1 MFTCQLLIQIIVIRI
16 IDCPKKSSFWHLLFV
31 CLVIYFRAKILA
43 EIFGLL
49 PGAFTISTCYF
60 SFQLFE
66 EILNPKVF
74 AFWLS
79 AYSVHSFFGIWA
91 KLGNLGVFFVRTCEL
106 LRYSLVHLGYSLLHL
121 GCSLV
126 HLGYSLVHLGY
137 SWTIISTFGYLFVI
151 FPRQPLEFTF
161 GQFWRLWRRFGKLY
175 ADDT

>member
-1 MFTCQLLIQIIVIRI
+1 MFTCQLLISTFRNCSYEIAKQ
-16 IDCPKKSSFWHLLFV
+16 KS
-31 CLVIYFRAKILA
+31 KILA

-91 KLGNLGVFFVRTCEL
+91 KLGNLGVLFVRTCEL

-121 GCSLV
+121 GCSLLHLGCSLV
-126 HLGYSLVHLGY
+126 HLGYSLVYLGY